1 MINRYTFILLS
12 LLFAVC
18 SCGITSKNSTTDND
32 IPFIT
37 ASNYFVNNTYSGSG
51 VIKITSQKQFNSV
64 FGMATVMGKEG
75 TPTKIDFDTQ
85 YVIAIIEKESDKS
98 PQIIV
103 NSLREANKSVV
114 VDYSV
119 KEGSKTSYTI
129 RPLVILIL
137 SDKYE
142 GDIVVSKQ
150 K

>member
-1 MINRYTFILLS
+1 
-12 LLFAVC
+12 
-18 SCGITSKNSTTDND
+18 
-32 IPFIT
+32 
-37 ASNYFVNNTYSGSG
+37 
-51 VIKITSQKQFNSV
+51 
-64 FGMATVMGKEG
+64 MATVMGKEG